1 MLKINELKSK
11 RIKPNMEEIVN
22 QTQSLVEYAVIEY
35 FKDKSLF
42 RIPDDLSLFSFD
54 ELALGTN
61 TFEDIT
67 TTFYL
72 VIDQPNNYKNIE
84 QSKKKK
90 NKIIP
95 DLYLSL
101 KDIKAGL
108 FNSLVQTFSDNSLI
122 WQDKYSLNINS
133 NYAVNENETRNYYFR
148 LIPCFA
154 YTNEN
159 GNTGVLYYSDNERDI
174 EIEYPSLAYE
184 NFIKKNEETNGA
196 YLNSILIFKNI
207 FAKQEKT
214 LTLPFEIFETILY
227 NVPNELFNL
236 NFTQSALQ
244 IINFLRN
251 KSTREFTTLDEQDSA
266 FTSIYRSM
274 SALYARKAI
283 TSVSNFIR
291 FNIN

>member
-1 MLKINELKSK
+1 MVTHSK
-11 RIKPNMEEIVN
+11 V
-22 QTQSLVEYAVIEY
+22 
-35 FKDKSLF
+35 
-42 RIPDDLSLFSFD
+42 
-54 ELALGTN
+54 G
-61 TFEDIT
+61 
-67 TTFYL
+67 
-72 VIDQPNNYKNIE
+72 
-84 QSKKKK
+84 
-90 NKIIP
+90 
-95 DLYLSL
+95 
-101 KDIKAGL
+101 
-108 FNSLVQTFSDNSLI
+108 
-122 WQDKYSLNINS
+122 
-133 NYAVNENETRNYYFR
+133 YYFR

-174 EIEYPSLAYE
+174 EIEYPNLAYE

-274 SALYARKAI
+274 SALYVRKAI